1 MRGAFVVKSPPALPP
16 AFKYLRH
23 YAPAARAV
31 GDPNKIFPSN
41 EGRRRPIYDLE
52 SGFGGGGHLLLNRG
66 LTRGERKYDFMLLLL
81 HVDNNRERIGKKQ
94 QSGREKI
101 PFLSESTCFSPI
113 LKEGEKDENL
123 DKTACCFLLLFFL
136 NPILVFCSISETTA
150 LYEAQKEDK
159 EARLEWGG
167 VDGRG
172 KTDYGKRNFIFL
184 LAAVALL
191 GG

>member
-23 YAPAARAV
+23 FTPAARAV
-31 GDPNKIFPSN
+31 GDPNKIFPSD

-94 QSGREKI
+94 QSGREK
-101 PFLSESTCFSPI
+101 FLFCPRQP
-113 LKEGEKDENL
+113 
-123 DKTACCFLLLFFL
+123 AFLLF
-136 NPILVFCSISETTA
+136 
-150 LYEAQKEDK
+150 
-159 EARLEWGG
+159 
-167 VDGRG
+167 
-172 KTDYGKRNFIFL
+172 
-184 LAAVALL
+184 
-191 GG
+191 